1 MKIIINHNE
10 NISPEE
16 SVEFVFNL
24 LYNYGGVDELIKT
37 CDKCSIRTSN
47 IYTRNVCGVV
57 TTGWAKLNKASLTF
71 QVNRE
76 YN

>member
-16 SVEFVFNL
+16 SVEFASIL
-24 LYNYGGVDELIKT
+24 LNNKGLSKIIEECKPRHDHTGPIYARSRQGG
-37 CDKCSIRTSN
+37 
-47 IYTRNVCGVV
+47 
-57 TTGWAKLNKASLTF
+57 TTTLCWAKLNKASLTF